1 MANSNVVYHMQGRD
15 ITVDMLRTLGR
26 ILGHLEGRKA
36 LEAELADAVDGVRR
50 SGACYWHTA
59 KADLE
64 AQLAFRERN
73 LRVSG
78 ALADF
83 SVAWG
88 CTADEVE
95 VTAELWGEA
104 LSMM

>member
-1 MANSNVVYHMQGRD
+1 MASNNVIYHVQGRD
-15 ITVDMLRTLGR
+15 ITLDMLRTLGR
-26 ILGHLEGRKA
+26 ILGHLDSRKA

-50 SGACYWHTA
+50 SGASYWHTA

-64 AQLAFRERN
+64 AQLAFKQRS
-73 LRVSG
+73 LRAEG
-78 ALADF
+78 ALTDF
-83 SVAWG
+83 STAWG

-104 LSMM
+104 LSTV